1 MNMRRSITGLVT
13 LTSVFASGAS
23 LAHSGE
29 HSVTSI
35 MAALAHML
43 TEPFHLGMIAA
54 AVIAGIAAFRLWK
67 KSQQH

>member
-1 MNMRRSITGLVT
+1 MKMRKSMTGLVT
-13 LTSVFASGAS
+13 LTSVFASSAS

-43 TEPFHLGMIAA
+43 TEPFHLGMMAA
-54 AVIAGIAAFRLWK
+54 AVIAAIGAFRLWK
-67 KSQQH
+67 KSQQQ